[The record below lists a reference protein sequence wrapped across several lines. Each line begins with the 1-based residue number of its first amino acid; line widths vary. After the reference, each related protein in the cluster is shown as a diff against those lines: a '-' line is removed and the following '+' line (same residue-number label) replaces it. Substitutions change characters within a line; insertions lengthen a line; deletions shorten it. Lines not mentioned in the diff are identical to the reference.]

1 MDDKFNTT
9 YITFD
14 GYVQI
19 HKYRYLYFILMIT
32 LYVLII
38 CSNSTIV
45 YLIWIHQNLHEP
57 MYIFIAALSMNSILF
72 SNAIYPKIFV
82 DVLSERQIIPYSACL
97 FQWFLWYSLGLSDFS
112 ILAAMAYDRFVSI
125 CKPLQHPLIMNKS
138 TVTVLLLSAWL
149 FPACHMLVTIVLS
162 ADRKLCSFSLNGI
175 FCNNSVFKL
184 QCVSSRVLSVFGVV
198 TVMNVVIFPL
208 LYILFTYAKIMKITY
223 KSSGDVRKK
232 AAETCIPHLLV
243 LISCTSLA
251 VYEVIIARVES
262 DFSKTT
268 RLQAALY
275 QPLFNPIIY
284 GLKMKEIFKHI
295 KKMFCSVKLK

>member
-19 HKYRYLYFILMIT
+19 HKYRYLYFILMVT

-38 CSNSTIV
+38 CTNSTIV

-57 MYIFIAALSMNSILF
+57 MYIFIAALSMNSVLF

-97 FQWFLWYSLGLSDFS
+97 FQWFLCYSLGLSDVS
-112 ILAAMAYDRFVSI
+112 ILAVMAYDRYVSI
-125 CKPLQHPLIMNKS
+125 CKPLQHPLIMKKS

-149 FPACHMLVTIVLS
+149 VPACHMLVIIALS

-175 FCNNSVFKL
+175 YCNNSVFKL
-184 QCVSSRVLSVFGVV
+184 QCVSSRVLSVFGVIAV
-198 TVMNVVIFPL
+198 TNVVIFPL
-208 LYILFTYAKIMKITY
+208 LYILFTYAKIIKITY
-223 KSSGDVRKK
+223 KSRGDVRKK
-232 AAETCIPHLLV
+232 AAETCIPHLLI

-251 VYEVIIARVES
+251 VYETTIARVES
-262 DFSKTT
+262 DFSET
-268 RLQAALY
+268 RLHAALY
-275 QPLFNPIIY
+275 QPLINPIIY